1 MAEELL
7 LFGDLIREGRVAMQ
21 LAREEERRSTFSGA
35 MSALKEEFPP
45 MPISRRQAKLCMR
58 DYFAREQA
66 TEIAA
71 LVATPK
77 L

>member
-1 MAEELL
+1 MAAELL
-7 LFGDLIREGRVAMQ
+7 FADLTRELKVARQ
-21 LAREEERRSTFSGA
+21 LAQEEERRSTFSGK
-35 MSALKEEFPP
+35 MSALREEFPP

-71 LVATPK
+71 LVVSQRI
-77 L
+77 